1 MNLPKRKP
9 TRLKE
14 YDYSTPGAY
23 FITICTK
30 GRKQLLSRIIVGTGV
45 LDCPQNILTNFGE
58 IANKHLIN
66 MSNFYENIKIEKY
79 VVMPNHI
86 HLLARISEID
96 KQCGPSKTPVPTNS
110 LISQFVSTFKRFCNK
125 EYDKNIWQRSYH
137 DHIISGEKDY
147 QKIWEYIDNN
157 VIKWEKDCFY
167 NNEEAATK

>member
-30 GRKQLLSRIIVGTGV
+30 DRKQLLSRIIVGTGV

-86 HLLARISEID
+86 HLLARIS
-96 KQCGPSKTPVPTNS
+96 
-110 LISQFVSTFKRFCNK
+110 
-125 EYDKNIWQRSYH
+125 
-137 DHIISGEKDY
+137 
-147 QKIWEYIDNN
+147 
-157 VIKWEKDCFY
+157 
-167 NNEEAATK
+167 